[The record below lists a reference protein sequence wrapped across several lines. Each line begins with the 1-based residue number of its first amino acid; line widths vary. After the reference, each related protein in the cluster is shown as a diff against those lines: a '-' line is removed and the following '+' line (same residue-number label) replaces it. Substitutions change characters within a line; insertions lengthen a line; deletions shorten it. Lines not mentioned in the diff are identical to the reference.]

1 MDEQLI
7 QAIVEQVLTQL
18 NQTATPTEAPD
29 QKIPIAISARHVHL
43 SLEHIEHL
51 FGEGYT
57 LTPKSELSQPGQF
70 AAMEQ
75 VTIVGPKD
83 AISNVRVLGP
93 ARDLTQVEV
102 SLTDARKLGIPAPLR
117 FSGDIQNSAPVTI
130 VGPKGSIY
138 LHEGCI
144 VAASHI
150 HMSPEDARRFN
161 VTDGQSINVRA
172 YSARPVIFTN
182 VKIRVSERYQL
193 EMHIDTDEGNAAFI
207 QGSAYGEIISE
218 EETNQPIPTIKKEA
232 STPEQKK
239 ELIVYQKKVLTE
251 QAVLKLTTPELLLPK
266 KTIVTALAED
276 AARRKGITLV
286 RQ

>member
-7 QAIVEQVLTQL
+7 QTIVEQVLTQL
-18 NQTATPTEAPD
+18 NQTATANETLD
-29 QKIPIAISARHVHL
+29 HKIPIAVSARHVHL
-43 SLEHIEHL
+43 SLEHIEQL
-51 FGEGYT
+51 FGKGYT

-70 AAMEQ
+70 AAIEQ

-102 SLTDARKLGIPAPLR
+102 SLTDARKLGISAPLR

-150 HMSPEDARRFN
+150 HMSPDDARRFN
-161 VTDGQSINVRA
+161 VIDGQSINVRA
-172 YSARPVIFTN
+172 HSARPVIFTN
-182 VKIRVSERYQL
+182 VKIRVSERYRL

-207 QGSAYGEIISE
+207 QGSTYGEILSE
-218 EETNQPIPTIKKEA
+218 EETNHHMPMIENERKPI
-232 STPEQKK
+232 EQKK
-239 ELIVYQKKVLTE
+239 TLTVYQKKVLTE